1 VYVSYIDVTDV
12 LEGTSTID
20 WLKKM
25 IGCLKQVPG
34 KRKSIDCL
42 SQTYSLS
49 LSLSSFYMIDVSLS
63 RDIAFSSSKTKLI
76 N

>member
-42 SQTYSLS
+42 SQT
-49 LSLSSFYMIDVSLS
+49 FSLS
-63 RDIAFSSSKTKLI
+63 RSLLFI
-76 N
+76 